1 MYYVRIG
8 VQSKHVYGKTSKGYR
23 IYRIERTVFKEWGPV
38 ESVRPGGFRWKS
50 PHGGP
55 ERKEKKTYRTVAG
68 AKAYVEK
75 MRRIRDRYHGYEEL
89 VKGDRIRRGTRRK

>member
-55 ERKEKKTYRTVAG
+55 SAR
-68 AKAYVEK
+68 
-75 MRRIRDRYHGYEEL
+75 
-89 VKGDRIRRGTRRK
+89 RRKRIGRSRARRRTSRRCEESVTDTTATRNS